1 VVALNSPDEIAALV
15 QRGRQLAAAPDAHD
29 GAAGHVRSWQRDCA
43 ALVSRLCGGNKSH
56 WLSRAFSEALLVPHL
71 EAGPRIDAPV
81 IDIIT
86 RIVSVLERAA
96 AAMSQSSGLVASS
109 GSDARAGRRFEFVR
123 EPSLRPVLERAY
135 LDSREAFDRG
145 SFGEALLTSCSI
157 LEAIV
162 TDALR
167 QKTPDV
173 QSWTFEERIAAAE
186 REGLI
191 RGGCAR
197 LPAVARCYRDL
208 ISAENSIETPNVS
221 ERDARVTGQVLH
233 VIMRDLDPGR

>member
-1 VVALNSPDEIAALV
+1 VNSSDAIAALV

-29 GAAGHVRSWQRDCA
+29 GAAGHVRSWQGDCA
-43 ALVSRLCGGNKSH
+43 ALVSRLSGGNKSH
-56 WLSRAFSEALLVPHL
+56 WLSRAFSEALLVPHRN
-71 EAGPRIDAPV
+71 AGPGVDAPV
-81 IDIIT
+81 SDIIT

-96 AAMSQSSGLVASS
+96 VALSQTGGLVASS
-109 GSDARAGRRFEFVR
+109 GRDARPGRRFEFVR
-123 EPSLRPVLERAY
+123 EPALRPVLERAY
-135 LDSREAFDRG
+135 LDGREAFERG
-145 SFGEALLTSCSI
+145 SFREALLTSCSI

-167 QKTPDV
+167 QRAPDV

-186 REGLI
+186 RAGVI

-197 LPAVARCYRDL
+197 LPAAARRYRDVNGDDAAL
-208 ISAENSIETPNVS
+208 ETVNIS

-233 VIMRDLDPGR
+233 VIMRDLEPGR